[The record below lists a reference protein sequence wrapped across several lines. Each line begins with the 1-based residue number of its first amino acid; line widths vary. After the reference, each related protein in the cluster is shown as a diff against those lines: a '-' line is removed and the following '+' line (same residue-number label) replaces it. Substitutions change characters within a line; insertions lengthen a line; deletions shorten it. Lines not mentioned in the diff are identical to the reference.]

1 MVESGR
7 SLINI
12 RNNKGPKME
21 PWGTPNMTLASD
33 ECIFPSL
40 TNWDLEYRYDWNRA
54 RALPLIP

>member
-1 MVESGR
+1 M
-7 SLINI
+7 NM

-33 ECIFPSL
+33 ECTFPSL

-54 RALPLIP
+54 IEHFL